1 TCALPIYWDG
11 RYRGPV
17 TMGYALAHSLNAASV
32 WLLSQIGPRAAVEMA
47 RRLGIDSVTGGDA
60 HLALALGGLRHGVS
74 PLRLAEA
81 YTAFATGGVLRRAR
95 SILHV
100 RGPGGREWPVREGRP
115 PAAPRVLS
123 PHVAYMMTAML
134 QEAVE
139 SGTGA
144 AARLPVPV
152 AGKTGSTN
160 DNRDAW
166 FVGYTP
172 RHLAAV
178 FIGHDDNR
186 PLPGGGGAVAAPVW
200 RQVMVALVDDTIPDR
215 FPVPR
220 GVVGDVAIDP
230 YTGLLAGPGCPER
243 LRAAFVGGT
252 EPREWAPCSLADAEE
267 PGPGGADPEEQPG
280 RLPSE
285 GRGDREGWL
294 LFRRLL
300 RDVTGEGD

>member
-1 TCALPIYWDG
+1 AMVGGRDSRESQFTRAVHARRQPGSAFKPIVYAAALERHWAPNALLRDEPRDDGTYRPANWDG

-32 WLLSQIGPRAAVEMA
+32 WLLSQIGPRAAVDMA
-47 RRLGIDSVTGGDA
+47 QRLGIDSVGGGDA

-81 YTAFATGGVLRRAR
+81 YTAFATGGLLRRAR

-100 RGPGGREWPVREGRP
+100 RGPGGRDWPVREGRP
-115 PAAPRVLS
+115 AVSPRVLS

-160 DNRDAW
+160 DN
-166 FVGYTP
+166 
-172 RHLAAV
+172 
-178 FIGHDDNR
+178 
-186 PLPGGGGAVAAPVW
+186 
-200 RQVMVALVDDTIPDR
+200 
-215 FPVPR
+215 
-220 GVVGDVAIDP
+220 
-230 YTGLLAGPGCPER
+230 
-243 LRAAFVGGT
+243 
-252 EPREWAPCSLADAEE
+252 
-267 PGPGGADPEEQPG
+267 
-280 RLPSE
+280 
-285 GRGDREGWL
+285 
-294 LFRRLL
+294 
-300 RDVTGEGD
+300 

>member
-1 TCALPIYWDG
+1 
-11 RYRGPV
+11 
-17 TMGYALAHSLNAASV
+17 
-32 WLLSQIGPRAAVEMA
+32 
-47 RRLGIDSVTGGDA
+47 
-60 HLALALGGLRHGVS
+60 
-74 PLRLAEA
+74 
-81 YTAFATGGVLRRAR
+81 
-95 SILHV
+95 
-100 RGPGGREWPVREGRP
+100 
-115 PAAPRVLS
+115 
-123 PHVAYMMTAML
+123 ML

-186 PLPGGGGAVAAPVW
+186 PLPGGGGALAAPLW
-200 RQVMVALVDDTIPDR
+200 RRVMAALADEDLPSR

-220 GVVGDVAIDP
+220 GVVGDVFIDP
-230 YTGLLAGPGCPER
+230 YTGLRAGPGCPER
-243 LRAAFVGGT
+243 LRTAFVGGT
-252 EPREWAPCSLADAEE
+252 EPRDWAPCSFAGVQETDGEREEGGAESGQDGGADSGAAGDPAANPSGSGPALPAPPEKPAPEE
-267 PGPGGADPEEQPG
+267 PG
-280 RLPSE
+280 R
-285 GRGDREGWL
+285 WL

-300 RDVTGEGD
+300 GDAGGQGEDDNTLGTSPEGASSESALRTR